1 MPRIILLGTCDTKL
15 EELLY
20 TRERILAHK
29 DTTVTLIDVGRES
42 VSNNAI
48 TVPSNELTAKYAPDG
63 APTDI
68 SALDRGQLNKHMAAC
83 ATNYIRELLERQQG
97 DSATT
102 TESVTAVLGLGG
114 SGGTSLAAAVMR
126 EAFPMGFP
134 KLIVS
139 TIASGETGPI
149 VGETDITLMYSI
161 VDIAGLNTILRTVLS
176 NAAGAIVGM
185 AHAYLKTLEDRAAG
199 TNNDPNSNDK
209 KIPIRLGITM
219 FGVTTPAVTA
229 IRQYLSQL
237 SAAPPSACPYTFP
250 DTHVFHA
257 TGHGGLAYERL
268 VRAGALDAAIDLTT
282 TELADHLIAGT
293 NMSAGPTRLSAAAT
307 GAPSAAT
314 ATAAPNH
321 QHGNNNGSG
330 GGSGAAS
337 GTTTTTTIPHIV
349 SLGATDMANFGPRA
363 TAVPDAYVRAG
374 RTLYEHNPSVTL
386 MRTSPDECA
395 RIGEHIAAQLRRAKD
410 PRKIQVWVPR
420 GGVSLMS
427 VAGGPFEDREADK
440 ALFKAVREGLEGSG
454 VRVVEDERAINEE
467 GFARAVVD
475 ALVGLLGVKKE

>member
-42 VSNNAI
+42 VSNSAI

-83 ATNYIRELLERQQG
+83 ATNYIRHLLKRQQE

-126 EAFPMGFP
+126 ESFPMGFP

-199 TNNDPNSNDK
+199 ANNDATSNDK

-237 SAAPPSACPYTFP
+237 SAAPPSTCPYTFP

-293 NMSAGPTRLSAAAT
+293 NMSAGPTRLSAAAAT
-307 GAPSAAT
+307 TAAT
-314 ATAAPNH
+314 TAT
-321 QHGNNNGSG
+321 NNQNSG
-330 GGSGAAS
+330 DGGAG
-337 GTTTTTTIPHIV
+337 GTTTIPHIV

-363 TAVPDAYVRAG
+363 TAVPDTYVRAG

-386 MRTSPDECA
+386 MRTNAAECA
-395 RIGEHIAAQLRRAKD
+395 KIGEHIATQLRRAAD
-410 PRKIQVWVPR
+410 PQKIQVWVPR

-427 VAGGPFEDREADK
+427 VAGGPFEDREADE
-440 ALFKAVREGLEGSG
+440 ALFTAVREGLEGTG
-454 VRVVEDERAINEE
+454 VKVVEDERAINDE

-475 ALVGLLGVKKE
+475 ALVGLLGVE

>member
-83 ATNYIRELLERQQG
+83 ATNYIRDLLKRQQE

-176 NAAGAIVGM
+176 NAAGAIAGM
-185 AHAYLKTLEDRAAG
+185 AHAYLKTLEDGAARA
-199 TNNDPNSNDK
+199 NNDPNSNDK

-307 GAPSAAT
+307 DAPSAAT
-314 ATAAPNH
+314 AAA
-321 QHGNNNGSG
+321 NNQEG
-330 GGSGAAS
+330 GAG

-386 MRTSPDECA
+386 MRTDAAECA
-395 RIGEHIAAQLRRAKD
+395 RIGEHIAAQLRCAAV
-410 PRKIQVWVPR
+410 PQKIQVWVPR

-427 VAGGPFEDREADK
+427 VAGGAFEDREADE

-454 VRVVEDERAINEE
+454 VKVVEDERAINDE

-475 ALVGLLGVKKE
+475 ALVGLLGVK

>member
-42 VSNNAI
+42 ISNNAI

-199 TNNDPNSNDK
+199 KNNDPNSNDK

-293 NMSAGPTRLSAAAT
+293 NIRLR
-307 GAPSAAT
+307 PRR
-314 ATAAPNH
+314 
-321 QHGNNNGSG
+321 
-330 GGSGAAS
+330 
-337 GTTTTTTIPHIV
+337 PHP
-349 SLGATDMANFGPRA
+349 LRA
-363 TAVPDAYVRAG
+363 QP
-374 RTLYEHNPSVTL
+374 
-386 MRTSPDECA
+386 
-395 RIGEHIAAQLRRAKD
+395 IGEHIAAQLRRAKD

-427 VAGGPFEDREADK
+427 VAGGPFEDREADE

-454 VRVVEDERAINEE
+454 VRVVEDERAINDE

-475 ALVGLLGVKKE
+475 ALVGLLGIGAI